1 MAMDMII
8 LKKNNISFKVLMAF
22 LFLAALP
29 MLANAEVGKV
39 QFVTGNVTA
48 IDANGTSRTL
58 TKGAAIENG
67 DMIQTTDGRAQV
79 RFIDGGYMSFQPN
92 TEFKVEDYHFSGQA
106 DGTEKGF
113 FRLVKGGLRAI
124 TGLIGKSNKQAWR
137 MNTPVATI
145 GIRGTETLSEF
156 KDGVLRVTVGD
167 GAAYLE
173 NSQGNLILYQ
183 GQTGETD
190 GKQPPQYS
198 AQEVKISAAAP
209 RKAGVGSTEH
219 QKDASA
225 KIEEVDQTTKV
236 AVLEKEKHFS
246 VADNK
251 VDANKSDEPNEEI
264 TKAIP
269 VLILAE
275 LDKKSTGLLEGG
287 LAGLPQLHSL
297 RAKAEYSAT
306 TPISFSGSYLGALT
320 TSTAN
325 LTSTLKVNFSNYKAN
340 FDVQSDKFVG
350 GVLDNRKISAEMKA
364 TLNSTT
370 GNIPFTSSTLKT
382 TGPGNDGLL
391 TVNAAQLEPTNLSL
405 AKMTYTLQ
413 EGVTGDTVV
422 ISNQTLLG
430 NITKKSSD

>member
-1 MAMDMII
+1 MAIKLI
-8 LKKNNISFKVLMAF
+8 KLRKNNFSAGATLGLLLVMT
-22 LFLAALP
+22 LP
-29 MLANAEVGKV
+29 MLAVAEVGKV

-48 IDANGTSRTL
+48 IDVNGTTRAL
-58 TKGAAIENG
+58 TKGADIQNG
-67 DMIQTTDGRAQV
+67 DMIQTADGRAQV

-106 DGTEKGF
+106 DGSEKGF
-113 FRLVKGGLRAI
+113 FRLVKGSLRAI

-173 NSQGNLILYQ
+173 NSQGSLILYQ

-219 QKDASA
+219 QKDASTS
-225 KIEEVDQTTKV
+225 VDEIDSYTKV
-236 AVLEKEKHFS
+236 AAIEKDRYFS
-246 VADNK
+246 VTDTK
-251 VDANKSDEPNEEI
+251 VDKNNGSDASDTSDDI
-264 TKAIP
+264 IKAIP
-269 VLILAE
+269 AVILVA
-275 LDKKSTGLLEGG
+275 LDKNSSSLFEGG
-287 LAGLPQLHSL
+287 LANLPQLHTL

-306 TPISFSGSYLGALT
+306 THISFLGGLVP
-320 TSTAN
+320 SNAN
-325 LTSTLKVNFSNYKAN
+325 LTSTLKINFSNYKAE

-350 GVLDNRKISAEMKA
+350 GLLDNRKISAEIKA
-364 TLNSTT
+364 TLNSST
-370 GNIPFTSSTLKT
+370 GAIPFTSAPLKT
-382 TGPGNDGLL
+382 TGPGANGLL
-391 TVNAAQLEPTNLSL
+391 TVNSAQLDPTNLSL
-405 AKMTYTLQ
+405 ANMSYTLQ
-413 EGVTGDTVV
+413 EGVTGDSAI
-422 ISNQTLLG
+422 ISNQTLVG
-430 NITKKSSD
+430 NLTKKSNH

>member
-1 MAMDMII
+1 MAIKLI
-8 LKKNNISFKVLMAF
+8 KLRKNNFSAGATLGLLLVMT
-22 LFLAALP
+22 LP
-29 MLANAEVGKV
+29 MLAVAEVGKV

-48 IDANGTSRTL
+48 IDVNGTTRAL
-58 TKGAAIENG
+58 TKGADIQNG
-67 DMIQTTDGRAQV
+67 DMIQTADGRAQV

-106 DGTEKGF
+106 DGSEKGF
-113 FRLVKGGLRAI
+113 FKLVKGSLRAI

-173 NSQGNLILYQ
+173 NSQGSLILYQ

-219 QKDASA
+219 QKDASTS
-225 KIEEVDQTTKV
+225 VDEIDSNTKV
-236 AVLEKEKHFS
+236 AAIEKDRYFS
-246 VADNK
+246 VTDTK
-251 VDANKSDEPNEEI
+251 VDKNNGSDASDTSDDI
-264 TKAIP
+264 IKAIP
-269 VLILAE
+269 AVILVA
-275 LDKKSTGLLEGG
+275 LDKNSSSLFEGG
-287 LAGLPQLHSL
+287 LANLPQLHTL

-306 TPISFSGSYLGALT
+306 THISFLGGLVP
-320 TSTAN
+320 SNAN
-325 LTSTLKVNFSNYKAN
+325 LTSTLKINFSNYKAE

-350 GVLDNRKISAEMKA
+350 GLLDNRKISAEIKA
-364 TLNSTT
+364 TLNSST
-370 GNIPFTSSTLKT
+370 GAIPFTNAPLKT
-382 TGPGNDGLL
+382 TGPGANGLL
-391 TVNAAQLEPTNLSL
+391 TVNSAQLDPTNLSL
-405 AKMTYTLQ
+405 ANMSYTLQ
-413 EGVTGDTVV
+413 EGVTGDSAI
-422 ISNQTLLG
+422 ISNQTLVG
-430 NITKKSSD
+430 NLTKKSNH

>member
-1 MAMDMII
+1 MAIKLI
-8 LKKNNISFKVLMAF
+8 KLRKNNFSAGATLGLLLVMT
-22 LFLAALP
+22 LP
-29 MLANAEVGKV
+29 MLAVAEVGKV

-48 IDANGTSRTL
+48 IDVNGTTRAL
-58 TKGAAIENG
+58 TKGADIQNG
-67 DMIQTTDGRAQV
+67 DMIQTADGRAQV

-106 DGTEKGF
+106 DGSEKGF
-113 FRLVKGGLRAI
+113 FKLVKGSLRAI

-173 NSQGNLILYQ
+173 NSQGSLILYQ

-219 QKDASA
+219 QKDASTS
-225 KIEEVDQTTKV
+225 VDEIDSYTKV
-236 AVLEKEKHFS
+236 AAIEKDRYFS
-246 VADNK
+246 VTDTK
-251 VDANKSDEPNEEI
+251 VDKNNGSDASDTSDDI
-264 TKAIP
+264 IKAIP
-269 VLILAE
+269 AVILVA
-275 LDKKSTGLLEGG
+275 LDKNSSSLFEGG
-287 LAGLPQLHSL
+287 LANLPQLHTL

-306 TPISFSGSYLGALT
+306 THISFLGGLVP
-320 TSTAN
+320 SNAN
-325 LTSTLKVNFSNYKAN
+325 LTSTLKINFSNYKAE

-350 GVLDNRKISAEMKA
+350 GLLDNRKISAEIKA
-364 TLNSTT
+364 TLNSST
-370 GNIPFTSSTLKT
+370 GAIPFTNAPLKT
-382 TGPGNDGLL
+382 TGPGANGLL
-391 TVNAAQLEPTNLSL
+391 TVNSAQLDPTNLSL
-405 AKMTYTLQ
+405 ANMSYTLQ
-413 EGVTGDTVV
+413 EGVTGDSAI
-422 ISNQTLLG
+422 ISNQTLVG
-430 NITKKSSD
+430 NLTKKSNH

>member
-1 MAMDMII
+1 MAIKLI
-8 LKKNNISFKVLMAF
+8 KLRKNNFSAGATLGLLLVMT
-22 LFLAALP
+22 LP
-29 MLANAEVGKV
+29 MLAVAEVGKV

-48 IDANGTSRTL
+48 IDVNGTTRAL
-58 TKGAAIENG
+58 TKGADIQNG
-67 DMIQTTDGRAQV
+67 DMIQTADGRAQV

-106 DGTEKGF
+106 DGSEKGF
-113 FRLVKGGLRAI
+113 FKLVKGSLRAI

-173 NSQGNLILYQ
+173 NSQGSLILYQ

-219 QKDASA
+219 QKDASTS
-225 KIEEVDQTTKV
+225 VDEIDSNTKV
-236 AVLEKEKHFS
+236 AAIEKDRYFS
-246 VADNK
+246 VTDTK
-251 VDANKSDEPNEEI
+251 VDKNNGSDASDTSDDI
-264 TKAIP
+264 IKAIP
-269 VLILAE
+269 AVILVA
-275 LDKKSTGLLEGG
+275 LDKNSSSLFEGG
-287 LAGLPQLHSL
+287 LANLPQLHTL

-306 TPISFSGSYLGALT
+306 TPISFLGGLVP
-320 TSTAN
+320 SNAN
-325 LTSTLKVNFSNYKAN
+325 LTSTLKINFSNYKAE

-350 GVLDNRKISAEMKA
+350 GLLDNRKISAEIKA
-364 TLNSTT
+364 TLNSST
-370 GNIPFTSSTLKT
+370 GAIPFTSAPLKT
-382 TGPGNDGLL
+382 TGPGANGLL
-391 TVNAAQLEPTNLSL
+391 TVNSAQLDPTNLSL
-405 AKMTYTLQ
+405 ANMSYTLQ
-413 EGVTGDTVV
+413 EGVTGDSAI
-422 ISNQTLLG
+422 ISNQTLVG
-430 NITKKSSD
+430 NLTKKSNH